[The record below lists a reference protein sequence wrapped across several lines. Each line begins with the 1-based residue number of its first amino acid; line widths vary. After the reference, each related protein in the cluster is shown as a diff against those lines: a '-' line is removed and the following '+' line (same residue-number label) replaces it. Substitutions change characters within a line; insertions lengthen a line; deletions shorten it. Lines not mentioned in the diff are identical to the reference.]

1 MQAADIFVDGD
12 ATSSPRACRSI
23 ADSRNFEKS
32 SLALAQSEEEPRRV
46 CADRFHHE
54 RHLRELTGCIEP
66 SSYQAR
72 QLGGPGFRTPRWSMI
87 MPRAA
92 QLFAPMSA
100 TTSASSTRKSGRIPL
115 DPILLFSGI
124 GLLAFLIA
132 VVTGVQGV
140 WY

>member
-1 MQAADIFVDGD
+1 LTARIFRPRKIRVAFGLIGSIRAVFCGNSSDALNLRRSKSDITVGRDF
-12 ATSSPRACRSI
+12 
-23 ADSRNFEKS
+23 
-32 SLALAQSEEEPRRV
+32 
-46 CADRFHHE
+46 E
-54 RHLRELTGCIEP
+54 RHVGEHD
-66 SSYQAR
+66 
-72 QLGGPGFRTPRWSMI
+72 

-100 TTSASSTRKSGRIPL
+100 TTSASVGRPDRTSL
-115 DPILLFSGI
+115 DPIVLFSGI